1 MIFRICQNSLG
12 LPLVDSCEGTV
23 DTLPNLPSEVP
34 LFKALPGTN
43 SSLEKS
49 SVKISKKKLAT
60 ENFQNFKKVLAD
72 RARFDREQNAAGNC
86 KLRTIFN
93 TTFVNN
99 NLQAVSTW
107 SNWLWLGVKVLNK
120 SC

>member
-1 MIFRICQNSLG
+1 MTFEMTFRICQNSLG
-12 LPLVDSCEGTV
+12 LPLDDSSEGTV

-60 ENFQNFKKVLAD
+60 ENFQNLKKELAD
-72 RARFDREQNAAGNC
+72 GLDSIESKTRREIVNC
-86 KLRTIFN
+86 AQFSTRVYVK
-93 TTFVNN
+93 N

-107 SNWLWLGVKVLNK
+107 SH
-120 SC
+120 